1 VKTCFTWVEAHPEL
15 AYDADARA
23 QRHLGPLLESEP
35 RLREFFQTY
44 PERVKRELRGR
55 ERRAS

>member
-1 VKTCFTWVEAHPEL
+1 MKTCFTWVEAHPEL

-23 QRHLGPLLESEP
+23 QRNLGPLLESEP

-44 PERVKRELRGR
+44 QDRVKRELRRR
-55 ERRAS
+55 ERQAS